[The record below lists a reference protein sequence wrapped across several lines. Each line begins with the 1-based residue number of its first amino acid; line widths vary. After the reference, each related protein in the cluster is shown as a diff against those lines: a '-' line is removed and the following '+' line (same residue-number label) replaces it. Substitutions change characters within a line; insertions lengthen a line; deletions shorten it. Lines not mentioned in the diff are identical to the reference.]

1 MSQMPLP
8 QTSVEVASA
17 AMVLLG
23 MRPMTSF
30 QEVGRDEVYTVSAL
44 YELAVGELAEA
55 HPWKFCQ
62 GQQILEN
69 DPVPPL
75 DRYDTAWLLPRFPN
89 GVPYTIH
96 TVRLS
101 DWPVGYE
108 IMGQRIYCDAGP
120 SEAPVAEYTYRVDEA
135 YWPPSFKMCVV
146 FRLGSMLANAITRKK
161 EQIAAMDSA
170 YEIQLGRA
178 RFRDAKSVTVKRMD
192 QTRFLRNR
200 RTVTSR

>member
-1 MSQMPLP
+1 MSQMPMP

-30 QEVGRDEVYTVSAL
+30 SEERDEVYTASAL

-62 GQQILEN
+62 GQQVLEN
-69 DPVPPL
+69 DPLAPL

-96 TVRLS
+96 TVRLN

-108 IMGQRIYCDAGP
+108 IMGQRIYCDAGTNETP
-120 SEAPVAEYTYRVDEA
+120 ICEYTWRVDEA
-135 YWPPSFKMCVV
+135 YWPPSFKMCMV
-146 FRLGSMLANAITRKK
+146 FRLASMLANAITRNAK
-161 EQIAAMDSA
+161 QIQAMDGA
-170 YEIQLGRA
+170 YEVQLSRA

-200 RTVTSR
+200 RALTSR

>member
-8 QTSVEVASA
+8 QTPVEVASA

-44 YELAVGELAEA
+44 YELAVSELAEA

-62 GQQILEN
+62 GQQLLEN
-69 DPVPPL
+69 DPVAPL
-75 DRYDTAWLLPRFPN
+75 DRYDTAWFLPHFPN

-96 TVRLS
+96 TVRL
-101 DWPVGYE
+101 DDYPVAYE
-108 IMGQRIYCDAGP
+108 IMGQRIYCNAGP
-120 SEAPVAEYTYRVDEA
+120 NETPIVEYTYRVDEA
-135 YWPPSFKMCVV
+135 YWPPSFKMALV
-146 FRLGSMLANAITRKK
+146 FKLGSLLANAITRNK
-161 EQIAAMDSA
+161 EQIAAMNA
-170 YEIQLGRA
+170 AHEIQISRA

-192 QTRFLRNR
+192 QSRFLRNR
-200 RTVTSR
+200 RVLTHR